1 MSKTSK
7 RSSCTW
13 CPYEGRSDNVH
24 AHMRTCKQ
32 RKIEREL
39 AKEKEYDDLSAKYE
53 EMKEAYDDLLKE
65 KADDDL
71 VKDNERMIQ
80 EIQEYEAENER
91 MIQKI
96 REYEADFHAKK
107 EEESSKE
114 GIVYILKTRESIR
127 MNEDVYKIG
136 RTKNMKNRLSQY
148 PKGSEFIAIMKVNDQ
163 RMCER
168 VLLYAFKDKFKQRQ
182 DMGNEY
188 FEGNL
193 DEMKCV
199 LCDIA
204 RLFA

>member
-1 MSKTSK
+1 
-7 RSSCTW
+7 
-13 CPYEGRSDNVH
+13 
-24 AHMRTCKQ
+24 MRKM
-32 RKIEREL
+32 EREL
-39 AKEKEYDDLSAKYE
+39 TKEKEYEELKEAYE
-53 EMKEAYDDLLKE
+53 ELKEAYDNLLKE

-71 VKDNERMIQ
+71 VKENERLIQ
-80 EIQEYEAENER
+80 KIQEYEA
-91 MIQKI
+91 
-96 REYEADFHAKK
+96 DFNAKK

-114 GIVYILKTRESIR
+114 GVVYLLKTRESIR
-127 MNEDVYKIG
+127 MNEDIYKIG

-148 PKGSEFIAIMKVNDQ
+148 PKGSEFITTMKVNDQ

-168 VLLYAFKDKFKQRQ
+168 VLLYTFKDKFKQRE

-193 DEMKCV
+193 DQMKSV